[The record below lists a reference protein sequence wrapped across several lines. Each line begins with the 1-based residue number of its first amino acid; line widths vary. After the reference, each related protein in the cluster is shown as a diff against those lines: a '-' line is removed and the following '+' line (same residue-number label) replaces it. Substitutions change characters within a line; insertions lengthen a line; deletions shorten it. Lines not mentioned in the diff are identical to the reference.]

1 MVKNYSGTG
10 QLRRGTLDKILLG
23 PGPSTVES
31 RVLRALSEPTMGY
44 LDSDFLA
51 IMDETKNLLKYVFQ
65 TENDIAIAVSGTGSA
80 GMETA
85 CVNMI
90 EPGDKVIVCVHGY
103 FGQRLAQVAERC
115 GADVVTVSSSWGRP
129 VDPEDVRKAIKATPG
144 AKALGIVHAET
155 STGVLQPL
163 GDVAKIAHDAGL
175 FMIVDAVTSL
185 GGVEVPVDKFSLDV
199 VYSGSQKCLG
209 SPPGLAPLTANGRA
223 MEAIRKRKVP
233 VQSWYFDLTLLA
245 RYWGDERLY
254 HHTAPANMI
263 YALNESLRIVAEE
276 GIEKRWERHLKNAKA
291 LAAGLEAMGLK
302 LLVDEPYR
310 LPSLITVKVPEGI
323 DEAALRKQLMSVYGI
338 EVGSGLGELKGKI
351 LRIGLMG
358 SSSNNRNIILLLA
371 ALGSTLRSMGFAADL
386 TASLDAARSAQ

>member
-1 MVKNYSGTG
+1 
-10 QLRRGTLDKILLG
+10 
-23 PGPSTVES
+23 
-31 RVLRALSEPTMGY
+31 MGY

-65 TENDIAIAVSGTGSA
+65 TENDLAIAVSGTGSA

-115 GADVVTVSSSWGRP
+115 GADVVTISSPWGRP
-129 VDPEDVRKAIKATPG
+129 VDPEDVRKVVKATPG

-358 SSSNNRNIILLLA
+358 SSSNSRNIILLLA
-371 ALGSTLRSMGFAADL
+371 ALGSTLRSMGFAANL
-386 TASLDAARSAQ
+386 TASLDAVRENA